1 VCVVLLLLSWQGGL
15 RAQSTSAYAPLRKT
29 THVFSYQGSLA
40 NSQGRPVDSGMYL
53 FRVSLYSDKNGTK
66 QIWQGSYSTNVGHGV
81 FNLSLGSG
89 DYPLPSVRAM
99 DAELYLGVGINGA
112 NELRPLTPLTASA
125 FALNVADSSIT
136 SSKLATDY
144 VSSVK
149 INGEQISTRGGA
161 VNFLPGQGIEMR
173 YDSGAHGVTIN
184 SVAPIKSVA
193 TSGIGWDE
201 TGNTSTSPGTN
212 YVGTADNTALE
223 IHVNGAGAGGAG
235 DGRVMR
241 YEPQTTSA
249 NLIGGYNGN
258 LVDNGEEG
266 STIAGGGQSGNIN
279 HATGDYA
286 TIGGGYGNTAD
297 NTAVV
302 AGGRSNTASGQDAT
316 VSGGQSNSATDS
328 YTTIGGGYNNHAT
341 GGAASDYAYAVTISG
356 GEGNNASGR
365 DATISGGTTN
375 SIGDVNGTTTGGT
388 IGGGGVN
395 TIVRSSVVSPPT
407 CEYSTISG
415 GYLNTITGKYSAI
428 PGGTNLTLNA
438 RSFGFNADNTAP
450 TNLAAMDQ
458 IAYFGN
464 VNLMIGNVDGTA
476 RELRFYQPNLSF
488 NYTGPTYYTSFKANT
503 QSANIDYTLPATQ
516 GAAATNT
523 VLINPGTGILS
534 WGNAGLAG
542 AWSITGNLDIVDGT
556 NYLGTNN
563 NRPVDIRVNNLRAFR
578 LEPNATSPA
587 IIGGFNGNTVS
598 GTTGS
603 AILGGGQSGNL
614 NVARGDFDVIGGGD
628 MNVASLA
635 GGTYK
640 YSSVLGGHDN
650 SALGSYDVVAGGY
663 INYIFSV
670 SGSSEPGYS
679 FIGGGSHNAIHSDA
693 GPTSNAVIAGG
704 SHNHVLEDNGFIGAG
719 DTNIVNE
726 ESGGIA
732 AGFMNLAD
740 GVEDFIG
747 AGAQNHVTGSQSMI
761 GAGIQNY
768 SSGQDNLIG
777 AGSQNIIHS
786 DQNVIGGGTY
796 NSIYGTRGIVGGGIH
811 NTIASLS
818 SPQDGSAIVGG
829 GYNQILS
836 KYSFIGGGGDLAT
849 AANGNTIQVKSDYSL
864 IGGGQSN
871 QIGLATLEPTTQF
884 NLIGGGSTNIIRSD
898 HHSIIVGGEGNQI
911 DALLAGGAN
920 PSRGGDHNVIVGGET
935 NIIEAP
941 TVANI
946 AIDHNF
952 IGGGMTNRIM
962 YTTEDF
968 PTVYSAIVGGMG
980 NIVMETE
987 SFVGGGLNN
996 SATEENTFVGGGEG
1010 NVANSPHSSVVGG
1023 KSNTITGLYSLASTI
1038 GGGRNNKIINNGVSS
1053 DIPGGVGLTAQ
1064 CYVQT
1069 VIGSYNIPTGNFD
1082 GGVPFDTRY
1091 NNVITPL
1098 DPPDQPIF
1106 LIGNGTSD
1114 TSSNAFEVSYN
1125 GHSIVT
1131 HTNGVLQQRTIKGAT
1146 YTDNIVRAWGEVTA
1160 AGAFVA
1166 GTGFG
1171 VSQVLP
1177 IALNQYQV
1185 WLDNMVDDN
1194 GNNVLLVNASVTA
1207 TIEATNTNTDPGCA
1221 TIVISPIGAA
1231 LRLGVMTNFFMVW
1244 THSLNLAATPPTC
1257 DQTRYPFAFKVCG
1270 R

>member
-1 VCVVLLLLSWQGGL
+1 VLLLLSWQGGL
-15 RAQSTSAYAPLRKT
+15 RAQSTSAYAPLSKT

-503 QSANIDYTLPATQ
+503 QAANIDYTLPAAQ

-523 VLINPGTGILS
+523 VLINPGTGVLS

-542 AWSITGNLDIVDGT
+542 AWSITGNSDIVDGT

-578 LEPNATSPA
+578 IEPNATSPA

-704 SHNHVLEDNGFIGAG
+704 SHNHVMEDNGFIGAG

-871 QIGLATLEPTTQF
+871 QIGLATLVPTTQF

-911 DALLAGGAN
+911 DALVAGEN
-920 PSRGGDHNVIVGGET
+920 PTKGGDHNVIVGGES
-935 NIIEAP
+935 NIIQSSTDP
-941 TVANI
+941 NTL
-946 AIDHNF
+946 DHNF
-952 IGGGMTNRIM
+952 IGGGKGNQVVFEVGEATQ
-962 YTTEDF
+962 F
-968 PTVYSAIVGGMG
+968 SVLVGGQ
-980 NIVMETE
+980 NNTVNEKE
-987 SFVGGGLNN
+987 AFVGGGSDNHAL
-996 SATEENTFVGGGEG
+996 EENSV
-1010 NVANSPHSSVVGG
+1010 VVGG
-1023 KSNTITGLYSLASTI
+1023 LSNTVDAPNSSIVGGAGNSISSGAEVNSFI
-1038 GGGRNNKIINNGVSS
+1038 GGGSGNLIQWPGVNSV
-1053 DIPGGVGLTAQ
+1053 IPGGIGLTAQ
-1064 CYVQT
+1064 SYTQT
-1069 VIGSYNIPTGNFD
+1069 ILGSYNVLSGTYT
-1082 GGVPFDTRY
+1082 GVPPWATQY
-1091 NNVITPL
+1091 NFAITPL
-1098 DPPDQPIF
+1098 DVPNQPIF
-1106 LIGNGTSD
+1106 IIGNGRDNANRSD
-1114 TSSNAFEVSYN
+1114 AFEVSYN

-1131 HTNGVLQQRTIKGAT
+1131 HTNGGPGSQRVVKGAT
-1146 YTDNIVRAWGEVTA
+1146 YTDNIIRAWGEVTA
-1160 AGAFVA
+1160 AGVFVA

-1171 VSQVLP
+1171 VLQVLP

-1194 GNNVLLVNASVTA
+1194 GNNVLLANASVTA
-1207 TIEATNTNTDPGCA
+1207 TIEAINTNTDPGCA
-1221 TIVISPIGAA
+1221 TIVVSPIGAA

-1257 DQTRYPFAFKVCG
+1257 DQIRYPFAFKVCG